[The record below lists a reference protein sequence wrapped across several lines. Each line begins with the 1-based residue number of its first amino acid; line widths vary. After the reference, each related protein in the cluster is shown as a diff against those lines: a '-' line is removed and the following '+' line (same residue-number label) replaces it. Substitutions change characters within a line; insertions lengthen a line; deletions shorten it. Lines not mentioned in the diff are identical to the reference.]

1 MEIGISEADGAT
13 VVELSGELDGGAAD
27 ELRQA
32 LSALLDQG
40 RARLVVDLE
49 GVPYVES
56 RGLSALVTAMKRA
69 RALGGDLKL
78 CALRADEGK
87 DSASPSTSGSAET
100 TGGTSPAQPIE
111 SEAGA
116 TPSTATEIP
125 AAP

>member
-1 MEIGISEADGAT
+1 MEIGISEAAGAT

-78 CALRADEGK
+78 CALRAEVLSIFGITHLNK
-87 DSASPSTSGSAET
+87 VVPVFPTR
-100 TGGTSPAQPIE
+100 Q
-111 SEAGA
+111 EAL
-116 TPSTATEIP
+116 
-125 AAP
+125 AAW

>member
-1 MEIGISEADGAT
+1 MEIGISEAAGAT
-13 VVELSGELDGGAAD
+13 VVELTGELDSGAAD

-56 RGLSALVTAMKRA
+56 RGLGALVTAMKRA

-78 CALRADEGK
+78 CALRPEVLSIFGVTHLNKVVPVFLTRQEAL
-87 DSASPSTSGSAET
+87 ASW
-100 TGGTSPAQPIE
+100 
-111 SEAGA
+111 
-116 TPSTATEIP
+116 
-125 AAP
+125 